1 MYSQVN
7 KEIKVALFS
16 SLVDFQ
22 YSQWILLLKFQG
34 FGGYHSGEHCSK
46 YALHSDRNKNYLK
59 KVSYKRK

>member
-34 FGGYHSGEHCSK
+34 FGGYWIS
-46 YALHSDRNKNYLK
+46 
-59 KVSYKRK
+59 